1 MKRFASLFLVAAM
14 LCTLLTV
21 LAVPASA
28 ENEPKE
34 ITVDQTKTFAL
45 GDCVISKPGEYET
58 QILKVASGSKL
69 TIAQGVTIKVT
80 LVLDNQGEIELLGT
94 LDLSQCSRGI
104 NYNTSL
110 HIGDTGEFIYTPDPN
125 EAEAISGG
133 GYSRDVIF
141 RNGSIL
147 SEGNLTIIVGV
158 AAAVVF
164 GIGGFFIGK
173 AVEKKKK
180 TALADVTDNKD
191 E

>member
-1 MKRFASLFLVAAM
+1 M

-28 ENEPKE
+28 ANEPKE
-34 ITVDQTKTFAL
+34 IAVDQTKTFAL

-94 LDLSQCSRGI
+94 LDL
-104 NYNTSL
+104 
-110 HIGDTGEFIYTPDPN
+110 
-125 EAEAISGG
+125 GG
-133 GYSRDVIF
+133 GSARDVIV

-158 AAAVVF
+158 GAAVVF

-173 AVEKKKK
+173 SVEKKKK
-180 TALADVTDNKD
+180 TALADGTDNKD